1 MNRRDGGDGGRD
13 LKRPRHGYDPNG
25 RGRAPP
31 RHYTRQGG
39 FGGARG
45 PPGYMYQSGPPGPP
59 PAYGY
64 AGGPRG
70 PPQPGYGNAAPRR
83 PPPPRRS
90 GPRPSRECIAINR
103 ELTNPRTDVLQLFSQ
118 RGQEF
123 NGVNLSTA
131 IYQLAKRR
139 MNGADPRCERLL
151 DAAARRIEAQ
161 ASEFDARSLANCAW
175 GAVKIGAPSRP
186 RLMSAVAEAAPR
198 SAHSF
203 NPQAIANT
211 LYAFAKEDTP
221 GASGLFEALS
231 AAALPRIDRFNAQD
245 LGNVECCV
253 EIKIYGAFGHR
264 REMT

>member
-25 RGRAPP
+25 SGRAPP
-31 RHYTRQGG
+31 LHYTRQGGFGGACAPPGAPPLHYTRQGG

-83 PPPPRRS
+83 RPSSQKS

-161 ASEFDARSLANCAW
+161 ASEFDARALANCAW
-175 GAVKIGAPSRP
+175 GAVKIGAPSDCRS

-211 LYAFAKEDTP
+211 L
-221 GASGLFEALS
+221 
-231 AAALPRIDRFNAQD
+231 
-245 LGNVECCV
+245 
-253 EIKIYGAFGHR
+253 
-264 REMT
+264 